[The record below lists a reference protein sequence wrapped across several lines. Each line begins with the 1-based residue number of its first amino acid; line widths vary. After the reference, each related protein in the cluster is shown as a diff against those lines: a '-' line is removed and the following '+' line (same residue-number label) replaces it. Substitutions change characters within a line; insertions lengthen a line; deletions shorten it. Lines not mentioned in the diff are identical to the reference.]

1 MNSFIVTKIFLLST
15 VSFLVAFA
23 WTPLLTHFLYKYNL
37 GKGIRDA
44 KQAPVFAMMH
54 QKKAGTPVMGGI
66 LVWATTLFLIV
77 FVFAL
82 SEFFGGFWVKLNF
95 FSRSETLLPLGALV
109 ASALVGLLDDFI
121 DIKKIGL
128 HGGGLRMRH
137 RFIIY
142 GLIAIFGAYWFYYK
156 LGWTILHVPF
166 LGNVDIGLW
175 YIPFFIFIITA
186 TAHSVNLT
194 DGLDGLAG
202 GTLLAAF
209 TSYGAIAFA
218 RGHYDL
224 ATFCGVIAGA
234 LLAFLWYNIN
244 PARFF
249 MGDTG
254 SMSLGVTLGVIA
266 LITNSA
272 LLLPIIGI
280 IFVIET
286 LSVIFQ
292 MFFKKFLGRK
302 LFISSP
308 LHHHLEA
315 LGWPEP
321 KIVMRF
327 WVIAAVSAVVGLIL
341 FLGDKI

>member
-1 MNSFIVTKIFLLST
+1 MVWKLILFLLMTFVIIAGIAFPIVPQPTSWYQFPVIPGLEEKAKIIFFHVPT
-15 VSFLVAFA
+15 AWLAVIAFLMAMV
-23 WTPLLTHFLYKYNL
+23 Y
-37 GKGIRDA
+37 GIRYLKNKNLDEDA
-44 KQAPVFAMMH
+44 KSAAALQLGMVFA
-54 QKKAGTPVMGGI
+54 I
-66 LVWATTLFLIV
+66 LATITGSIWAKFTWGAFWHWDPRETSIFILLLIYGSL
-77 FVFAL
+77 FAL
-82 SEFFGGFWVKLNF
+82 
-95 FSRSETLLPLGALV
+95 RSAIENEDKRARL
-109 ASALVGLLDDFI
+109 SAVYS
-121 DIKKIGL
+121 
-128 HGGGLRMRH
+128 
-137 RFIIY
+137 II
-142 GLIAIFGAYWFYYK
+142 A
-156 LGWTILHVPF
+156 F
-166 LGNVDIGLW
+166 LTV
-175 YIPFFIFIITA
+175 PFFIFIITA

-224 ATFCGVIAGA
+224 ATFCGVISGA

-266 LITNSA
+266 MITNSA
-272 LLLPIIGI
+272 LLLPVIGI

-286 LSVIFQ
+286 VSVIMQ

-327 WVIAAVSAVVGLIL
+327 WVIAAVSAVIGLIL